1 MGDPSKASEEP
12 SRPSGAEEQFRAL
25 VEQVPAILYV
35 DRPLEGVDAVYVSP
49 QVERILGIS
58 AREWTDPDVDPW
70 ATHLHP
76 DDQERVLAQYADF
89 LKGGPDMD
97 DYRMVRP
104 DGRTV
109 WIRDRSQTI
118 RNNAGEVTYEHG
130 VMMDVTE
137 LKQAH
142 ALVQQQVDM
151 LERVDAVGRKFA
163 NLALRGADMKF
174 LLQALADIGRNPVV
188 LEDAAH
194 QLIEFAVHGTGFGDV
209 LTTWGAH
216 SRNGHEDERRGIVL
230 REEGDTPCLWVPIW
244 LRDEL
249 WGRLHLLEMDTL
261 LDEIDRL
268 ALDRAAAAIGMS
280 LLSERDASSMTDRAG
295 GALLSDILRGRY
307 SSAEEVLRRAQ
318 GLGAD
323 LQHCVLFALVVEP
336 RVSAERRA
344 SRGLSE
350 GDRQR
355 VTTQIVK
362 QTRGTITGAGLA
374 GLVAPEGDRAIA
386 IVGMPSKVN
395 SRTAMDDLG
404 DKICA
409 QVAES
414 IDQLSVV
421 VGVSDEAEVTSLGRA
436 LESAGEAA
444 SYGARTTAGANVVH
458 FRDLGVQ
465 HLLALLSEGPELARF
480 VESELSPLL
489 KHDAK
494 SRTPLLPT
502 LRVIL
507 ENGGRKQP
515 SARALHIERRTIY
528 HRIDRIEQ
536 LLARD
541 LDDHETRVKLEVALS
556 GLSLLQVRTKRHGGG
571 RFDDPMGRLR

>member
-1 MGDPSKASEEP
+1 MNGPSRALEEP
-12 SRPSGAEEQFRAL
+12 SHPSGAQEELRAL
-25 VEQVPAILYV
+25 VEQVPAVLYV

-58 AREWTDPDVDPW
+58 VREWTDPDVDAW

-76 DDQERVLAQYADF
+76 DDRERALAQYALF
-89 LKGGPDMD
+89 LGGGPDMD
-97 DYRMVRP
+97 DYRMVRA
-104 DGRTV
+104 DGLTV

-118 RNNAGEVTYEHG
+118 RNSGGEVIYERG
-130 VMMDVTE
+130 FMMDITE

-142 ALVQQQVDM
+142 ALVQEQVDM
-151 LERVDAVGRKFA
+151 LERVDAVGRRFA
-163 NLALRGADMKF
+163 TLVLRGADMKL
-174 LLQALADIGRNPVV
+174 LLQALAEIGRNPVV

-194 QLIEFAVHGTGFGDV
+194 QLIEFAVLGTGVDDV
-209 LTTWGAH
+209 LATWDAH
-216 SRNGHEDERRGIVL
+216 SRDGHEDERRGIVL
-230 REEGDTPCLWVPIW
+230 REEGDATCLWVPIW

-249 WGRLHLLEMDTL
+249 WGRLHLLEMDAP
-261 LDEIDRL
+261 LDDIDRL

-307 SSAEEVLRRAQ
+307 SSAEELLRRAQ

-323 LQHCVLFALVVEP
+323 LKDRVLLALVVEP
-336 RVSAERRA
+336 RASAERRA
-344 SRGLSE
+344 TRGLSE

-362 QTRGTITGAGLA
+362 QTRGTIAGAGLA
-374 GLVAPEGDRAIA
+374 GLVAPEGDKAIA
-386 IVGMPSKVN
+386 IVGIPLDAN

-404 DKICA
+404 DEICA
-409 QVAES
+409 RVAES

-421 VGVSDEAEVTSLGRA
+421 VGVSDETDVTSLGRA

-444 SYGARTTAGANVVH
+444 SAGARTTVGTNVVH

-465 HLLALLSEGPELARF
+465 HLLALLSEGPQLARF

-489 KHDAK
+489 QHDAK
-494 SRTPLLPT
+494 SGTPLLPT
-502 LRVIL
+502 LRVLL

-541 LDDHETRVKLEVALS
+541 LDDHETRVKLEVALR
-556 GLSLLQVRTKRHGGG
+556 GLSLLQVRTKQHG
-571 RFDDPMGRLR
+571 

>member
-1 MGDPSKASEEP
+1 MGDPSKAFEEP
-12 SRPSGAEEQFRAL
+12 AGSSGAEEQFRAL

-35 DRPLEGVDAVYVSP
+35 DGPQEGVDAVYVSP
-49 QVERILGIS
+49 QIERILGIS
-58 AREWTDPDVDPW
+58 ARDWTDPDVDGW
-70 ATHLHP
+70 TTHLHP
-76 DDQERVLAQYADF
+76 DDRERVLAQYADF
-89 LKGGPDMD
+89 LEGGPDLD
-97 DYRMVRP
+97 DYRMVGP

-118 RNNAGEVTYEHG
+118 RNSAGEVIYERG
-130 VMMDVTE
+130 VLMDITE

-142 ALVQQQVDM
+142 ALVEEQVDM
-151 LERVDAVGRKFA
+151 LERVNAVGRKFA
-163 NLALRGADMKF
+163 NLVLRGGDMPL
-174 LLQALADIGRNPVV
+174 LLQTLAEMGRNPVV

-194 QLIEFAVHGTGFGDV
+194 QLIDFAVLGTGVDDV
-209 LTTWGAH
+209 LSTWGAH
-216 SRNGHEDERRGIVL
+216 SRDGHEDERRGIVL
-230 REEGDTPCLWVPIW
+230 RKEGDLPCLWVPIW

-249 WGRLHLLEMDTL
+249 WGRLHLLEMDAP

-280 LLSERDASSMTDRAG
+280 LLSERDASSMADRTG
-295 GALLSDILRGRY
+295 GALLSDILGGRY
-307 SSAEEVLRRAQ
+307 SSAEELLRRAQ

-323 LQHCVLFALVVEP
+323 LQDRVLFALTVEP
-336 RVSAERRA
+336 RESAERRA
-344 SRGLSE
+344 SWGLSE
-350 GDRQR
+350 RERQR
-355 VTTQIVK
+355 VTTQIVR
-362 QTRGTITGAGLA
+362 QTRGAIAGAGLA
-374 GLVAPEGDRAIA
+374 GLAAPQGDRAIA
-386 IVGMPSKVN
+386 IVGLASKTD
-395 SRTAMDDLG
+395 SRTAMDNLG

-421 VGVSDEAEVTSLGRA
+421 VGISDAGDVSSLGRA

-444 SYGARTTAGANVVH
+444 SYGARTSGGANVIH
-458 FRDLGVQ
+458 FSDLGVQ
-465 HLLALLSEGPELARF
+465 HLLALLSEGPQLARF

-494 SRTPLLPT
+494 SGTPLLPT

-515 SARALHIERRTIY
+515 SARALHIERRTLY

-541 LDDHETRVKLEVALS
+541 LDDHETRVKLEVALR
-556 GLSLLQVRTKRHGGG
+556 GLSLLQGKSTHHRGP
-571 RFDDPMGRLR
+571 FDDPIER